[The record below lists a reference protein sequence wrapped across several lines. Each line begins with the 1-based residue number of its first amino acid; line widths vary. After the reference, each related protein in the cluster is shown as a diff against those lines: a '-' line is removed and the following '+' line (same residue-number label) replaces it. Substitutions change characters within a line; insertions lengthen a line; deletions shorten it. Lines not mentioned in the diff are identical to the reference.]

1 MGCCSEKSTKK
12 KKNIKR
18 KTDAR
23 IPTEPKGI
31 IDLEITDFKPTEKKK
46 DNFIPTENKKDNF
59 IPTE

>member
-31 IDLEITDFKPTEKKK
+31 IDLEITDFKPTKKKK
-46 DNFIPTENKKDNF
+46 DNFIPTE
-59 IPTE
+59 